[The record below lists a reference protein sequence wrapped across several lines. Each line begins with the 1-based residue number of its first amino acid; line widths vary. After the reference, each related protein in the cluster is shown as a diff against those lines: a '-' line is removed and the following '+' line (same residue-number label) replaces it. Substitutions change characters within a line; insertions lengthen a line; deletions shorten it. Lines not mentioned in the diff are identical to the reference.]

1 MDSKVK
7 KDETVVLIED
17 TLRKYFVNT
26 GGKTDKIKGIGVF
39 DPKILVGKQYG
50 KQITIGDKQFWI
62 LQPSLM
68 DKLQG
73 LKRKAQIILPR
84 DAGHII
90 MNCSIETGHKVLEA
104 GIGSGSLT
112 IALANTVAPSGKVFS
127 YDNRTDFIDH
137 ALKNLKK
144 ANLDGF
150 VTTKNKDITN
160 AFKKSTEFRGF
171 IEWVKKEQID
181 NHARHRTNIQKFC
194 VDEKVA
200 YDTEG
205 LIELLQKVRGN
216 LHHYT
221 SRSSKH
227 LGTPFIHGDFESIA
241 FLTMGIAVKAIL
253 QKILEINQSSG
264 IVENVN

>member
-150 VTTKNKDITN
+150 VTTKNKDITKGISEKN
-160 AFKKSTEFRGF
+160 LDAVIFDIPNPWDAIDHAWKALKTGGYLCVYSPLTSQVEKTVMELKKHGF
-171 IEWVKKEQID
+171 IEVKTFE
-181 NHARHRTNIQKFC
+181 NIQREMVVSDRGTRPSFNMLGHTGYLTFAR
-194 VDEKVA
+194 KV
-200 YDTEG
+200 
-205 LIELLQKVRGN
+205 L
-216 LHHYT
+216 
-221 SRSSKH
+221 
-227 LGTPFIHGDFESIA
+227 
-241 FLTMGIAVKAIL
+241 
-253 QKILEINQSSG
+253 
-264 IVENVN
+264 